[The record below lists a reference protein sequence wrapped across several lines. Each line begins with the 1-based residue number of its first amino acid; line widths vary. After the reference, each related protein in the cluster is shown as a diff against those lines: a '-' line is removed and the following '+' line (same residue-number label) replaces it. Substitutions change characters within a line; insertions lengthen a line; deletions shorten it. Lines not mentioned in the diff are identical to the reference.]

1 MRGGVARGETA
12 RLRRREDAFHT
23 GPSTRAG
30 RFETRAK
37 QTTTGAQSE
46 GTSESPLAR
55 HGASRAWSS
64 LGTDDANGSAFRGK
78 KLSLR
83 ASSRLVGSRA
93 NGYRQRRPRRSTIA
107 WHHKR
112 SSYILTHTSR
122 RASRQVACRPSRLV
136 FRGHLI
142 SEVSSPQSSRLPRVQ
157 QRPVRFPSLRRVLD
171 GYARL
176 RAQRFAVPARES
188 SVEWAGSVR
197 ASDGRVAGRGG
208 RRSEAPRARREIS
221 NAPLLPVHACQNGRP
236 SALARVELAV
246 SVVTREL
253 KRRRCAKSGEEDG
266 RCQRGGDWRCHGCGT
281 RGGAGRVVER
291 AHAQCTPTRC

>member
-23 GPSTRAG
+23 RPSTRAG

-46 GTSESPLAR
+46 GTSDSPLAR

-78 KLSLR
+78 ISFAR
-83 ASSRLVGSRA
+83 PVSLVGSRA
-93 NGYRQRRPRRSTIA
+93 NGYRQRRPRRSIIA
-107 WHHKR
+107 WHHKQAPTFSR
-112 SSYILTHTSR
+112 TSR
-122 RASRQVACRPSRLV
+122 RASRQGRVSPIPS
-136 FRGHLI
+136 
-142 SEVSSPQSSRLPRVQ
+142 SSSPAPYLRSFFTVVPPPRVQ

-197 ASDGRVAGRGG
+197 ASDGRVAGREDEGAK
-208 RRSEAPRARREIS
+208 RARARREIS
-221 NAPLLPVHACQNGRP
+221 NAPLLPVHACPNGCP

-266 RCQRGGDWRCHGCGT
+266 RCQRGGDWRCHGSGT

-291 AHAQCTPTRC
+291 AHAQ

>member
-12 RLRRREDAFHT
+12 RVCGGEKTFHT

-37 QTTTGAQSE
+37 RTTTGAQSE
-46 GTSESPLAR
+46 GPSDSPLAR

-78 KLSLR
+78 KLSFARPVARSVPGRMVTVNDVLD
-83 ASSRLVGSRA
+83 APSSRGITNEAPTFSR
-93 NGYRQRRPRRSTIA
+93 
-107 WHHKR
+107 
-112 SSYILTHTSR
+112 TH
-122 RASRQVACRPSRLV
+122 RAARHVRVACRPS
-136 FRGHLI
+136 
-142 SEVSSPQSSRLPRVQ
+142 PSRLPRAPYLRSFFATVVPPRVQ

-208 RRSEAPRARREIS
+208 RRSKRARARREIS
-221 NAPLLPVHACQNGRP
+221 NAPLLPVHACPNGCP

-291 AHAQCTPTRC
+291 AHAQ

>member
-37 QTTTGAQSE
+37 RTTTGAQSE
-46 GTSESPLAR
+46 GPSDSPLAR

-83 ASSRLVGSRA
+83 ASSRPVGSRA
-93 NGYRQRRPRRSTIA
+93 NGYRQRRPRRSIIA

-122 RASRQVACRPSRLV
+122 RASRQGRVSPIPVSSSAGTLSPKFLRHSRPASLGSNNVQYGFPRSGAFSTGTRAFALSASP
-136 FRGHLI
+136 FLRANRAWSGR
-142 SEVSSPQSSRLPRVQ
+142 EVSERATGESRVGE
-157 QRPVRFPSLRRVLD
+157 D
-171 GYARL
+171 EGAK
-176 RAQRFAVPARES
+176 RA
-188 SVEWAGSVR
+188 
-197 ASDGRVAGRGG
+197 
-208 RRSEAPRARREIS
+208 RARREIS
-221 NAPLLPVHACQNGRP
+221 NAPLLPVHACPNGCP

-291 AHAQCTPTRC
+291 AHAQ